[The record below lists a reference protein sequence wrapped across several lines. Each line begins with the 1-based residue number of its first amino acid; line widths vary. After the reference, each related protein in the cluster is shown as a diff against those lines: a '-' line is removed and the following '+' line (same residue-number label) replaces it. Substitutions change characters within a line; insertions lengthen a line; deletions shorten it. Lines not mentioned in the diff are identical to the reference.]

1 MKRLTGRKLSAVHPD
16 SRRPRVR
23 SRGTGRDSWAT
34 ETPIR
39 GGALLWWGSVAGRVS
54 RIRLLF
60 FRGRGF
66 GLDLGPPNLRG
77 LIWGFDLGVC
87 CARLAVTF
95 GRQVGPSLRQIW
107 PVVATP
113 RFKRDFL
120 FKNEEPGLGKEKDLY
135 EMRASAH
142 LGGAHESEISSR
154 AGWPTEMVR
163 WPRLAVESSLGAGGI
178 LGAASR
184 SKRRRR
190 QKTVPETCSGQPEQ
204 EEPHSDR

>member
-34 ETPIR
+34 ETPINFTGR
-39 GGALLWWGSVAGRVS
+39 ALLWWGSVAGRVS

-113 RFKRDFL
+113 RHSRL
-120 FKNEEPGLGKEKDLY
+120 PLPNEEPGLLEKKKYL
-135 EMRASAH
+135 
-142 LGGAHESEISSR
+142 
-154 AGWPTEMVR
+154 
-163 WPRLAVESSLGAGGI
+163 
-178 LGAASR
+178 
-184 SKRRRR
+184 
-190 QKTVPETCSGQPEQ
+190 
-204 EEPHSDR
+204 